1 MLPDEYRD
9 KEKETQ
15 FLQTNKNLLD
25 DEFLKQDLK
34 PFNL

>member
-9 KEKETQ
+9 EEKDTQ
-15 FLQTNKNLLD
+15 FLKTNKNLLD